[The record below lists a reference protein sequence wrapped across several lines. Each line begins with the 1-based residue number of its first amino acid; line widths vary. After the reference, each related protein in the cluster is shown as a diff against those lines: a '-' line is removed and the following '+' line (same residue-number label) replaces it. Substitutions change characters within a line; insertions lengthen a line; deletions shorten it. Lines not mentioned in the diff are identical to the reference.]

1 MFGFTFGTGRLN
13 AVGMNASGG
22 LTGLA
27 QHTVDAIDPS
37 SSSLEAA
44 FAATNQ
50 RRLIFDVR
58 RIASGGSA
66 ASMLD
71 RALRMRSIG
80 SVYRASTASAYF
92 DQTLIPFDYDAI
104 IWFISTTQSTLL
116 PFQ

>member
-1 MFGFTFGTGRLN
+1 
-13 AVGMNASGG
+13 MNASGG

-37 SSSLEAA
+37 SLEAA

-50 RRLIFDVR
+50 PLRIFDAR
-58 RIASGGSA
+58 RIASGGTA

-80 SVYRASTASAYF
+80 SVYMASTASAYF
-92 DQTLIPFDYDAI
+92 DQTLIPLDYDAI
-104 IWFISTTQSTLL
+104 IWLISTTQSTLL